1 MNLQENLF
9 NVYIWNDL
17 LKEGRQCQQTTLS
30 ASRWQPLFPL
40 LDIVFTTTIDVPRD
54 KGEASRVQGQDV
66 WVREARN
73 RGSLLPMWVGQPCA
87 MPMDRQTRW
96 GDGISLASDCCFC
109 YLLTLHWHSH
119 YHSLIFEKTDIDE
132 KNRSLFMFSRH
143 TQHSRREEITGP
155 DLLNCTGNIFR
166 LLIGWIIWTWLS
178 IFDPKILLI
187 SRFISINCVHRVII

>member
-1 MNLQENLF
+1 MVTINPIRLTTCWKSLSIVGVVTTSVLF
-9 NVYIWNDL
+9 IQADKTILSLRHGSNDRLWKIINVYIWNDL

-119 YHSLIFEKTDIDE
+119 YHSLIFEKNDIAVIFIFNPTFVQCHE
-132 KNRSLFMFSRH
+132 
-143 TQHSRREEITGP
+143 
-155 DLLNCTGNIFR
+155 CTG
-166 LLIGWIIWTWLS
+166 
-178 IFDPKILLI
+178 KK
-187 SRFISINCVHRVII
+187 